1 MGEMDSSPTSPL
13 PVTLT
18 PITTIYDPKEMTF
31 FEALV
36 FLAKENKRITR
47 VEWADKRV
55 YGLLKEGMI
64 QIHKAGEA
72 EETTH
77 PWIINDGDLMG
88 EDWYVL

>member
-1 MGEMDSSPTSPL
+1 M
-13 PVTLT
+13 
-18 PITTIYDPKEMTF
+18 
-31 FEALV
+31 
-36 FLAKENKRITR
+36 
-47 VEWADKRV
+47 EWADKRV